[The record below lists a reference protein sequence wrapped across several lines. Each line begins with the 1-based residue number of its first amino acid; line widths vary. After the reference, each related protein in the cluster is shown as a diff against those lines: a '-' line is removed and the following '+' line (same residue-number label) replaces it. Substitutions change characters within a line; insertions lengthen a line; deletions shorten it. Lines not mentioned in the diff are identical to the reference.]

1 MNEII
6 ELIKER
12 EIGKC
17 VENASMKKYTTYKV
31 GGVARCIVYP
41 KDTKKFMQY
50 SFQYANHSKSVSG
63 LQKNS
68 NSICSNSR

>member
-31 GGVARCIVYP
+31 GGIARCIVYP
-41 KDTKKFMQY
+41 KDTKKLVSLLKYLKNY
-50 SFQYANHSKSVSG
+50 STFSYLVFYLINN
-63 LQKNS
+63 LS
-68 NSICSNSR
+68 N